1 MTKEIFD
8 SFSFAVYPINR
19 NFVGF
24 PHRQLFKGCK
34 LQLAIFT
41 LLAIVLNDEITI
53 ICSKYFPPPEHTNYD
68 VNDNNNYEVDNS
80 NGDDD
85 DDDDEPEHDNDNDDD
100 CQVGFEQNT
109 GGSLAADW
117 GENLSQS
124 IRVPKVISINIIVII
139 AVIIIIIIIIIIT
152 FIIIIFRIFRIFTTI
167 IMILINNVTMMMQ
180 LKKNC
185 DGDDDD
191 GDEHDGDDDELKCW

>member
-53 ICSKYFPPPEHTNYD
+53 ICTKYFPPPEHTNYD
-68 VNDNNNYEVDNS
+68 VNDDNNYEVDNS

-85 DDDDEPEHDNDNDDD
+85 DDDDEPEHDDDNDDD

-139 AVIIIIIIIIIIT
+139 AVIVIIIIT
-152 FIIIIFRIFRIFTTI
+152 FIIMIFRIFRIFMTI
-167 IMILINNVTMMMQ
+167 L
-180 LKKNC
+180 
-185 DGDDDD
+185 
-191 GDEHDGDDDELKCW
+191 

>member
-68 VNDNNNYEVDNS
+68 VNDKNDYGVDNS

-85 DDDDEPEHDNDNDDD
+85 HADDEPEHDDDNDDDNDDD

-139 AVIIIIIIIIIIT
+139 AVIIIIIT
-152 FIIIIFRIFRIFTTI
+152 FIIKIFRISEF
-167 IMILINNVTMMMQ
+167 LSPS
-180 LKKNC
+180 
-185 DGDDDD
+185 
-191 GDEHDGDDDELKCW
+191 